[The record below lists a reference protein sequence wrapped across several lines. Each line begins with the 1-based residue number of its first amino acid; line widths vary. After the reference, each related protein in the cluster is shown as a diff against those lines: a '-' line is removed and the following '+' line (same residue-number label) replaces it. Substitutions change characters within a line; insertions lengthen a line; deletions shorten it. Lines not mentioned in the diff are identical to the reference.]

1 MASKG
6 ITLPITY
13 KADLTGLKQA
23 ESALGGFK
31 SSLGKFSV
39 AIGAAFAAS
48 SVVIA
53 SFAKSSI
60 SAASTLNESLNAVAV
75 SYGAASEEIVK
86 LGETASSRLGVTQS
100 AFNQAAVRF
109 SAFADRV
116 VGSGGDVA
124 GVVDDITTRA
134 ADFASV
140 FDIDVAEALQVFQSG
155 LSGEAEPLKRFGIN
169 LLQTEVEAYALR
181 EGLIA
186 VGEQMTEDQ
195 KIVARY
201 GLLME
206 STAKTA
212 GDFANTSDG
221 LANSQR
227 ILKASF
233 TDMQA
238 TVGGPLLSAFANL
251 SAGLVPV
258 VEQLGPVLAGAM
270 ETLAPKIQGVVDT
283 ILEVIPAMMTFGGEL
298 GSVFEEVGG
307 RFDTLREKA
316 QPVVDAFFA
325 LRDSLP
331 GLASAFGS
339 VGSVVDKLAGQGLA
353 TLFAVGGQ
361 VATQLLPALIDAFV
375 QILPPVADLIGA
387 VSEALLPII
396 LQVASV
402 AIPIF
407 VAILNVL
414 TPIITTLTRILAA
427 TGGSLTTLAV
437 LVYGAV
443 KAFQLF
449 RTVVLVAQGIQLGF
463 AAATYGATAA
473 TYAQTAAAKIG
484 LVTANLLNG
493 TYLMQAGA
501 LLTNT
506 VHMIAARV
514 AMVAGAVA
522 TGVATAAQWA
532 FNAALSANPIGIIIV
547 AVAALVAG
555 LALFFSQT
563 EVGRAAWAAFTGY
576 VVSQAQAMAQFFS
589 YIFGEWLPS
598 IWTGFVEFLGTAW
611 VGFSEGFMAVLG
623 FLGDFFKDVINGYIG
638 MWENFINF
646 FVDGINSIIRG
657 LNRIKV
663 NIPATAL
670 TPALSFGVNI
680 PTIPNVELP
689 RLAEGGIVKARP
701 GGIIANIGEGGQDEA
716 VIPLNKMGKMG
727 NTYNITI
734 NANVADARLGE
745 VVVNAIKRYERN
757 SGPVFAKA

>member
-1 MASKG
+1 M
-6 ITLPITY
+6 
-13 KADLTGLKQA
+13 Q
-23 ESALGGFK
+23 
-31 SSLGKFSV
+31 
-39 AIGAAFAAS
+39 
-48 SVVIA
+48 
-53 SFAKSSI
+53 
-60 SAASTLNESLNAVAV
+60 
-75 SYGAASEEIVK
+75 SEV
-86 LGETASSRLGVTQS
+86 Q
-100 AFNQAAVRF
+100 
-109 SAFADRV
+109 
-116 VGSGGDVA
+116 
-124 GVVDDITTRA
+124 
-134 ADFASV
+134 
-140 FDIDVAEALQVFQSG
+140 
-155 LSGEAEPLKRFGIN
+155 
-169 LLQTEVEAYALR
+169 AYALR
-181 EGLIA
+181 EGLIS

-238 TVGGPLLSAFANL
+238 TVGGPLLAAFANL

-258 VEQLGPVLAGAM
+258 VEQLGPVLSGAM
-270 ETLAPKIQGVVDT
+270 ENLAPKIQSVVDT
-283 ILEVIPAMMTFGGEL
+283 ILEVIPAMMTFGGEVA
-298 GSVFEEVGG
+298 SVFEEVGG

-316 QPVVDAFFA
+316 QPAVDAFFA

-331 GLASAFGS
+331 GIASAFGS
-339 VGSVVDKLAGQGLA
+339 VGSVVEKLAGQGLT

-361 VATQLLPALIDAFV
+361 VASQLLPALINAFV
-375 QILPPVADLIGA
+375 QILPPVAELIGA

-414 TPIITTLTRILAA
+414 TPIISTLTRILAA

-506 VHMIAARV
+506 VHMIASRV
-514 AMVAGAVA
+514 AMVATTVA
-522 TGVATAAQWA
+522 TQGAAAAQ
-532 FNAALSANPIGIIIV
+532 FLLNAAMTANPIGLVIV

-563 EVGRAAWAAFTGY
+563 EVGRAAWSAFTDF
-576 VVSQAQAMAQFFS
+576 VVSAATGIGNWFM
-589 YIFGEWLPS
+589 YVFGEWLPG

-611 VGFSEGFMAVLG
+611 AGFSEGFMSVLG
-623 FLGDFFKDVINGYIG
+623 SLGEFFKEVINGYIG
-638 MWENFINF
+638 MWESFINF
-646 FVDGINSIIRG
+646 FINGINSIIRG

-680 PTIPNVELP
+680 PTIPRVEIP

-745 VVVNAIKRYERN
+745 IVVNSIKRYERN